1 SLAVVASAANLKAS
15 DATMNA
21 SLNTHGLEKLLDG
34 YGIELH
40 KDVVLDF
47 GRSFRVNVLTQGGLA
62 SARFPQFL
70 DVQDDARF
78 TGEEQLLDTAF
89 PGFFRIPQL
98 SFPFASSVALKKDKQ
113 PEATLKI
120 LARSTPR
127 SIVEAGESVDLKP
140 FKAWKPKGT
149 WQQYGIAASAEGTLS
164 TAFPSGDKQGV
175 DAPPKSTKPARVM
188 VIASSELL
196 ATPFA
201 RNGNGPDMGQMQM
214 MMGGMGGDEQLL
226 QMAGP
231 YAQAALTQTIL
242 AFKNTLDYLT
252 GDTDLL
258 AVSAK
263 ILQEPSLVYGDV
275 SKPTFAEESE
285 DQLKKRDE
293 EMRAARNN
301 QHHC

>member
-1 SLAVVASAANLKAS
+1 FYTIQDVDLKGGDQEIDEALDGVIITQPGKDWTEKELRRIDQFVMKGKSLAVIASAVNLKAS

-78 TGEEQLLDTAF
+78 SGEEQLLDTGF

-98 SFPFASSVALKKDKQ
+98 SFPFASSVAIKKDKQ

-127 SIVEAGESVDLKP
+127 SIVETGDSVDLKP
-140 FKAWKPKGT
+140 FKAWKPKGQ
-149 WQQYGIAASAEGTLS
+149 WQQQGIAASAEGTLA
-164 TAFPSGDKQGV
+164 TAFPSGDKQ
-175 DAPPKSTKPARVM
+175 
-188 VIASSELL
+188 
-196 ATPFA
+196 
-201 RNGNGPDMGQMQM
+201 
-214 MMGGMGGDEQLL
+214 
-226 QMAGP
+226 
-231 YAQAALTQTIL
+231 
-242 AFKNTLDYLT
+242 
-252 GDTDLL
+252 
-258 AVSAK
+258 
-263 ILQEPSLVYGDV
+263 
-275 SKPTFAEESE
+275 
-285 DQLKKRDE
+285 
-293 EMRAARNN
+293 
-301 QHHC
+301 